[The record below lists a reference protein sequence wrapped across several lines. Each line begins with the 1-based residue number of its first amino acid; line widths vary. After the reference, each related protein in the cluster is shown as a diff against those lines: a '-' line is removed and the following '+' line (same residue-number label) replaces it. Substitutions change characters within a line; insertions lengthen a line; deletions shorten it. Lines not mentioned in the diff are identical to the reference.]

1 MLLVTGMVESLIISE
16 TKPEDLAKELRARN
30 LHGAESERHVVVLPD
45 DQWPATGLRV
55 VSETGRMLQ
64 FFVTEE
70 FANRAIANYARA
82 NLYPSV
88 YKKGQIL
95 HASPN

>member
-1 MLLVTGMVESLIISE
+1 MVESLIISE
-16 TKPEDLAKELRARN
+16 TKTEDLAKEQCARN
-30 LHGAESERHVVVLPD
+30 LHGAESAMQVIEIRD
-45 DQWPATGLRV
+45 DQWLATGLMV
-55 VSETGRMLQ
+55 APETGPVLQ
-64 FFVTEE
+64 FFVAEQ